1 MIRDHLVAWFHDQ
14 KKGKVFYT
22 VLGHSPL
29 TFKDEN
35 FQQLIT
41 DAIRWIRNFWVFLS
55 ISISTNF
62 MLI

>member
-1 MIRDHLVAWFHDQ
+1 MVRDRLVAWFHDQ

-22 VLGHSPL
+22 VLGHSLP

-41 DAIRWIRNFWVFLS
+41 DAIRWIRNF
-55 ISISTNF
+55 
-62 MLI
+62 